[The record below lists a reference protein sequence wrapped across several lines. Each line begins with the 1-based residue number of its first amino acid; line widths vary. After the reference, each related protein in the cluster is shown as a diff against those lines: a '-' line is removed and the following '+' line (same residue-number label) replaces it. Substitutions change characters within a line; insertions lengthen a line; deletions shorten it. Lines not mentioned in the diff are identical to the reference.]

1 MFFNEFSDFS
11 LRGSHLNKG
20 ERCWYAHFRVDNDF
34 TRLLPFMLPL
44 NQEAVHFDDPEQ
56 LSFKMGEIYCSLY
69 PPDTVTARFFLG
81 RDEAVAF
88 ARGLLALLNDVLER
102 KAQIKPCHRKQRRL
116 QVPEILKLLP
126 LSNCGDCGFSACMAF
141 AGAVTRLKTPL
152 TGCPHLP
159 QPIGTRIL
167 YPVYD
172 SENDLVATVEVD
184 ADLASDAGVIG
195 HDGYE
200 ARPAGDAELDS
211 RPSKPRG
218 LGLEGEREGIIFKL
232 SGRETE
238 VIRLMAEGFTNREIS
253 RILKISPHTVKTHVI
268 HIFNKLGVSDRT
280 QASVWAAR
288 NQLI

>member
-1 MFFNEFSDFS
+1 MFFKDFSDFS
-11 LRGSHLNKG
+11 LRASYLNMG
-20 ERCWYAHFRVDNDF
+20 ERCWYAHFRADNDF
-34 TRLLPFMLPL
+34 TRLLPFLLAL
-44 NQEAVHFDDPEQ
+44 NQDAVHFDDPEQ
-56 LSFKMGEIYCSLY
+56 LRFKMGEIYCSLY

-88 ARGLLALLNDVLER
+88 AQRLVALLNEALER
-102 KAQIKPCHRKQRRL
+102 KAQIKPCHRKRRRL

-126 LSNCGDCGFSACMAF
+126 LTNCGDCGFSACMAF

-167 YPVYD
+167 YPVYN

-184 ADLASDAGVIG
+184 ADV
-195 HDGYE
+195 
-200 ARPAGDAELDS
+200 AGDAGAIDKTGEQVLPTGEAGLES
-211 RPSKPRG
+211 RPVKRG
-218 LGLEGEREGIIFKL
+218 PGLEGQREGIIFKL

-253 RILKISPHTVKTHVI
+253 RILKISPHTVKSHVI

-280 QASVWAAR
+280 QASVWAAQ

>member
-1 MFFNEFSDFS
+1 MFFKDFSDFS
-11 LRGSHLNKG
+11 LRASYLGNG
-20 ERCWYAHFRVDNDF
+20 ERCWYAHFRADNDF
-34 TRLLPFMLPL
+34 TRLLPFLLAL
-44 NQEAVHFDDPEQ
+44 NQDAVHFDDPEQ
-56 LSFKMGEIYCSLY
+56 LHFKMGEIYCSFY

-88 ARGLLALLNDVLER
+88 AQRLVALLNEVLER
-102 KAQIKPCHRKQRRL
+102 KAQIKPCHRKRRRL

-141 AGAVTRLKTPL
+141 AGAVTRLKMPL
-152 TGCPHLP
+152 SGCPHLP
-159 QPIGTRIL
+159 EPIGARLI
-167 YPVYD
+167 YPVYN

-184 ADLASDAGVIG
+184 ADLAGDAGAIDKTGEQVLPTG
-195 HDGYE
+195 E
-200 ARPAGDAELDS
+200 AGLES
-211 RPSKPRG
+211 RTVKRG
-218 LGLEGEREGIIFKL
+218 PGLEGEREGIIFKL

-253 RILKISPHTVKTHVI
+253 RILKISPHTVKSHVI

-280 QASVWAAR
+280 QASVWAAQ